1 MDERRKREKL
11 VSARRRKRE
20 EGDTRARRYREPR
33 RRFQLKCRHRRIAA
47 VGVGVGVARVM
58 CTTWCRHANRTPR
71 LSASSSRP
79 FSPTRTWSHCSLSF
93 SSLFFFDF
101 ITTLE
106 YCRGEGRRGL
116 VSFHRRDSLFALPF
130 FCVCSFYFYFL
141 GFVLLGFNGEERKR
155 AGV

>member
-93 SSLFFFDF
+93 SSLFFFF
-101 ITTLE
+101 RFYHHPRILQGL
-106 YCRGEGRRGL
+106 GEGRRGL

-130 FCVCSFYFYFL
+130 FLYLQFLFLFPRLCSF
-141 GFVLLGFNGEERKR
+141 RI
-155 AGV
+155 

>member
-58 CTTWCRHANRTPR
+58 CTTWCRHANCTPR

-93 SSLFFFDF
+93 SSLFFFFDF

-106 YCRGEGRRGL
+106 YCRGWERGGEGW
-116 VSFHRRDSLFALPF
+116 SLFIGEILCLPSLF
-130 FCVCSFYFYFL
+130 FCICSFYFYFL
-141 GFVLLGFNGEERKR
+141 GFVL
-155 AGV
+155 

>member
-79 FSPTRTWSHCSLSF
+79 FSPIRTWSHCSLSF
-93 SSLFFFDF
+93 SSLFFFS
-101 ITTLE
+101 ILSPPSNIA
-106 YCRGEGRRGL
+106 GVGR
-116 VSFHRRDSLFALPF
+116 
-130 FCVCSFYFYFL
+130 
-141 GFVLLGFNGEERKR
+141 GEERVGLFSSER
-155 AGV
+155 FSVCPPFFLCLQFLFLFPRLCSFRI

>member
-93 SSLFFFDF
+93 SSLFFFF
-101 ITTLE
+101 SILSPPSNIAGVG
-106 YCRGEGRRGL
+106 RGEKRVGL
-116 VSFHRRDSLFALPF
+116 FSSERFSVCPPF
-130 FCVCSFYFYFL
+130 F
-141 GFVLLGFNGEERKR
+141 FVF
-155 AGV
+155 AVFIFIS